1 MYVNIDLFY
10 ALSRPKNCSF
20 ELHYYL
26 PPNPMKRKINLTYLK
41 MKRAK
46 SKDWTPATPPA
57 VQAHAYAVEAEE
69 AERRHDVC
77 LPPIFFLIKLMI
89 IFR

>member
-1 MYVNIDLFY
+1 
-10 ALSRPKNCSF
+10 
-20 ELHYYL
+20 
-26 PPNPMKRKINLTYLK
+26 

-77 LPPIFFLIKLMI
+77 LPPIS
-89 IFR
+89 